1 MKPNSK
7 LSESMSSMLRDRGVR
22 YLLSFLALCAV
33 AGVLGA
39 GAMADAPDPKL
50 PPQSPTSEIVS
61 VTHDDKGTPTTA
73 DDTTKVTVRGG
84 WVWPTH
90 HSDCNTDRAG
100 AGFAVDWNDPDDPG
114 FVVTTLNGV
123 TIDVGSSVAINGNA
137 VDNVVHPTPGAVQF
151 GGAGKDTD
159 VAVPSQYQLLPGGCR

>member
-1 MKPNSK
+1 MKPNSHTDSK
-7 LSESMSSMLRDRGVR
+7 KRLKSRDRGFR
-22 YLLSFLALCAV
+22 YLLSTLALIAI
-33 AGVLGA
+33 AGFLGVTA
-39 GAMADAPDPKL
+39 WADAPDPKL
-50 PPQSPTSEIVS
+50 PPQTPTSQVIA
-61 VTHDDKGTPTTA
+61 VTHDDKGTATTA
-73 DDTTKVTVRGG
+73 DDTTTVTVKGG
-84 WVWPTH
+84 WVWTTH
-90 HSDCNTDRAG
+90 GTDCNTDRAG